1 MTRIEKR
8 WAEGV
13 FAAMLPAPQ
22 RTTAVF
28 WSCMSTGAPTF
39 APGVRLMLAAIVLLP
54 LLDRRFLRPFPLLS
68 PDERE
73 VFLTALDANPSYL
86 ARQLVATFKILACFA
101 AFDEAAP

>member
-1 MTRIEKR
+1 MTRVEKR

-13 FAAMLPAPQ
+13 FTAMLPGS
-22 RTTAVF
+22 RRSTVIF

-39 APGVRLMLAAIVLLP
+39 TPGVRLMLAALVLLP
-54 LLDRRFLRPFPLLS
+54 ILDRRFARPFPMLS
-68 PDERE
+68 MDQRE
-73 VFLTALDANPSYL
+73 AFLTTLDANPSYL